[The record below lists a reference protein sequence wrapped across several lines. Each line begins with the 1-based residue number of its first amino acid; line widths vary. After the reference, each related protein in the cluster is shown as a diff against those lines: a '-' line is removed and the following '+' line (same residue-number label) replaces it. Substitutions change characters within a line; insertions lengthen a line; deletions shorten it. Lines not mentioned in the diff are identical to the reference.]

1 MARKA
6 FNERRKAIAE
16 SLARMLLH
24 YLKTRIFP
32 DLTDKELS
40 ERTGIAS
47 TAISV
52 PWFQDIPE
60 ICEGAGLDIGLTV
73 RDAKGNE
80 VTFWPPENFSQG
92 YKPPKV
98 ARKPLPP
105 LPPVQPRVFDYRAGR
120 ASAHNPSGAIALVPT
135 TPALGGTP
143 SATPKQLT
151 LEGEFED

>member
-6 FNERRKAIAE
+6 FNDRRKAIAE

-24 YLKTRIFP
+24 YLKTHIFP
-32 DLTDKELS
+32 GLTDKELS
-40 ERTGIAS
+40 ERTGISS

-73 RDAKGNE
+73 RDSKGNE

-105 LPPVQPRVFDYRAGR
+105 VQTTHVYDYRAPRPSRPVGG
-120 ASAHNPSGAIALVPT
+120 AITPHVAPALPSG
-135 TPALGGTP
+135 
-143 SATPKQLT
+143 TPKQLT